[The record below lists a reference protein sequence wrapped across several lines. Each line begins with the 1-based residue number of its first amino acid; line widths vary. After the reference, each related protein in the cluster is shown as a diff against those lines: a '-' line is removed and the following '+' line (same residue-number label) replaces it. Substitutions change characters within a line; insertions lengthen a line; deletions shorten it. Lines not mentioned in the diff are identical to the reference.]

1 MCSKWLAPTI
11 DYWQPPLLNE
21 LELVA
26 TIVDKR
32 ARGAAAMDAYKRGM
46 ILESKVERDESGEK
60 CREQERKWRAAMAA
74 AASAARE
81 LGVEFE

>member
-1 MCSKWLAPTI
+1 
-11 DYWQPPLLNE
+11 LLNE

-46 ILESKVERDESGEK
+46 ILESK
-60 CREQERKWRAAMAA
+60 M
-74 AASAARE
+74 
-81 LGVEFE
+81 

>member
-1 MCSKWLAPTI
+1 MCSKWSAPTI

-46 ILESKVERDESGEK
+46 ILE
-60 CREQERKWRAAMAA
+60 RKM
-74 AASAARE
+74 
-81 LGVEFE
+81 